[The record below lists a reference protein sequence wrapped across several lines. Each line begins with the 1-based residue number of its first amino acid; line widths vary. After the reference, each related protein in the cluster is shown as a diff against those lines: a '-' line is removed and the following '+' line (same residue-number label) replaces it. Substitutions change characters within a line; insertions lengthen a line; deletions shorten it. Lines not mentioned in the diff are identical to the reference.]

1 MEFFYT
7 CSTLFYTSTL
17 LRFRINFLTLLISN
31 GLSFQIL
38 SWHAR
43 CIILVERRNEP
54 TSSSKVQLINNNI
67 HNKKI
72 THMKKLFFAAFA
84 AFVMVSVSNVFANN
98 SMSSLSTALPQDT
111 TTVDTVAPAEQPAE
125 QPAETPAETPTQTED
140 STVSATGADDTAMMM
155 FSDSTEVDTTKSDVT
170 PDVA

>member
-1 MEFFYT
+1 
-7 CSTLFYTSTL
+7 
-17 LRFRINFLTLLISN
+17 
-31 GLSFQIL
+31 
-38 SWHAR
+38 
-43 CIILVERRNEP
+43 
-54 TSSSKVQLINNNI
+54 
-67 HNKKI
+67 
-72 THMKKLFFAAFA
+72 MKKLFFAAFA

-125 QPAETPAETPTQTED
+125 TPAETPAQTED